1 MSRDQVVGA
10 FFLVAGIAGI
20 LVYAW
25 LVFLTAWWDLIL
37 RFTGFIA
44 VGGILTIVSW
54 IGWTLATTPPP
65 KPLEMEEFKE
75 EKSSEEGAA

>member
-75 EKSSEEGAA
+75 EKASEEGAA